1 MKSMPVIS
9 FLAICLLSFSIRAQ
23 VVKLD
28 SSNLPICI
36 IDTRGK
42 TIANEP
48 KILAHMKI
56 IDNGP
61 GKTNRVKD
69 LKFNYNNFIAIEIR
83 GNSSQ
88 FYPQKQY
95 GIELRDSSTGDDL
108 DAPIMGMPA
117 EEDWILY
124 APYNDISMLRNVLTY
139 HLWNNMGHWGPRTR
153 FCEVILNNE
162 YVGIYIMMES
172 IKRGSDRVD
181 IAKLSPEDTAA
192 RDITGGYIMKIDK
205 KNNASDLS
213 FISKVKST
221 TNLDITWL
229 YHYPE
234 SDDIKPNQQNY
245 IRSFIDTVE
254 LAIAS
259 AGFADPKNGYRKY
272 ISVNS
277 FIDYFLLTELSR
289 NIDAYKASSF
299 FYKEKL
305 EADGSKGQLKAGPVW
320 DYNFAFGNASFCSGA
335 QTNAWMYD
343 GCMPATLPTPVMWRR
358 LLQDSNYANAVKC
371 RYLELRK
378 TILDTNYLFQYL
390 NRYAFDTL
398 DAAQKR
404 HFTKW
409 RILGTNPG
417 GFNAYIANSYN
428 DEMNRVKNWIRNR
441 LLWMDANL
449 TGRCIPPPPIAKIE
463 IPLDPQCFT
472 GPRPTI
478 TKTQPFQNAPF
489 NYTGTESVNA
499 IPQNILRWVLVE
511 LRDGNDSTQLI
522 ERRAAFLRS
531 DSVLVDTNFTVG
543 VLFPKAVPNVAYY
556 LVVRYDALS
565 FLMSKEK
572 IALPNDN
579 DYNLNR
585 NHRVSQIAPRSPIF
599 LPNDW
604 IGIDSFQICAGD
616 SLVFHDSY
624 LSNLGYPLYA
634 LQLNSSW
641 GNSLLYQNHKL
652 LMKFT
657 NPGAFT
663 IRIDLSCGLQTI
675 VSSVISVQV
684 NPLPVVN
691 ISGPFGICPG
701 DSIVLSSNVSGR
713 HLWNTGDTTPA
724 ISISDPGTYTLQ
736 LTNEF
741 GCSGFRSKNIISH
754 PEIQGKIGSASGMTA
769 QSCKFYFIP
778 KDPAQIYTY
787 LWSTGSSSDTIE
799 TQEKIVTLEVTDSN
813 GCKKIFEVICSPV
826 GISDHQPNLI
836 RISPNP
842 NSGTF
847 RISSDFS
854 IKSLKLYSGLG
865 ILAYTYNGTSALSET
880 KTVLIDHLEQGIYF
894 GMLVSDS
901 GRYSFK
907 VIIGD

>member
-1 MKSMPVIS
+1 MKSIYYPFCVI
-9 FLAICLLSFSIRAQ
+9 FIFISISLHAQ
-23 VVKLD
+23 VIKLD

-42 TIANEP
+42 TIVNEP
-48 KILAHMKI
+48 KILAQMKI

-61 GKTNRVKD
+61 GNINRVKD
-69 LKFNYNNFIAIEIR
+69 SKFNYNNFIAIEIR

-95 GIELRDSSTGDDL
+95 GIELRDSTTGDDL
-108 DAPIMGMPA
+108 DAPLMGMPA
-117 EEDWILY
+117 EEDWVLY
-124 APYNDISMLRNVLTY
+124 APYNDISLLRNTTTY
-139 HLWNNMGHWGPRTR
+139 HLWNAMGHWGPRTR
-153 FCEVILNNE
+153 FCELILNNE

-172 IKRGSDRVD
+172 IKRGPDRVD
-181 IAKLSPEDTAA
+181 IAKLTSEDTTGL
-192 RDITGGYIMKIDK
+192 DLTGGYIMKIDK

-213 FISKVKST
+213 FVSKVKST

-234 SDDIKPNQQNY
+234 SDDIRQKQLNY
-245 IRSFIDTVE
+245 IRSYIDTVE
-254 LAIAS
+254 LSIS
-259 AGFADPKNGYRKY
+259 SPGFSDPLTGYRKY
-272 ISVNS
+272 MSVNS
-277 FIDYFLLTELSR
+277 FVDYFLLTEFSR

-299 FYKEKL
+299 FYKEKRG
-305 EADGSKGQLKAGPVW
+305 ADGSKGQLKAGPVW

-335 QTNAWMYD
+335 QTTGWMYD

-358 LLQDSNYANAVKC
+358 LLQDTHYANAVKC

-378 TILDTNYLFQYL
+378 TILDTSYLFSYI

-409 RILGTNPG
+409 KILGTNPG
-417 GFNAYIANSYN
+417 GFNAYIVNSYN
-428 DEMNRVKNWIRNR
+428 EEMNRLKTWIRNR
-441 LLWMDANL
+441 LVWMDANL

-463 IPLDPQCFT
+463 IPLDPECFT
-472 GPRPTI
+472 GRRPTL
-478 TKTQPFQNAPF
+478 TKTQPFQNSPF
-489 NYTGTESVNA
+489 NYAGAESVNG

-531 DSVLVDTNFTVG
+531 DSVLVDTNFNVG
-543 VLFPKAVPNVAYY
+543 VLFPKAVPNVSYY

-585 NHRVSQIAPRSPIF
+585 NHRITQVAPGSPI
-599 LPNDW
+599 LLLNDW

-634 LQLNSSW
+634 LQLNCSW
-641 GNSLLYQNHKL
+641 GNSMLYQNHKL
-652 LMKFT
+652 LLKFT
-657 NPGAFT
+657 NPGLFP
-663 IRIDLSCGLQTI
+663 IHIDLNCGLQTI
-675 VSSVISVQV
+675 VSSKFAVRV
-684 NPLPVVN
+684 NSLPKVH
-691 ISGPFGICPG
+691 ITGPFGICPG
-701 DSIVLSSNVSGR
+701 DSVVLSSNSSER
-713 HLWNTGDTTPA
+713 HLWNTGDSSS
-724 ISISDPGTYTLQ
+724 SIRVSSPGTYTLK
-736 LTNEF
+736 LTDDF
-741 GCSGFRSKNIISH
+741 GCSASQSKQLIQLA
-754 PEIQGKIGSASGMTA
+754 EVQGKIGTEPGVTP
-769 QSCKFYFIP
+769 QSCKLYFIP
-778 KDPAQIYTY
+778 EDPAQIYTY
-787 LWSTGSSSDTIE
+787 LWSTGHSSDTIE
-799 TQEKIVTLEVTDSN
+799 TQAKIVTLEVTDSN
-813 GCKKIFEVICSPV
+813 GCKKTFEVICSPV
-826 GISDHQPNLI
+826 GISETQSNLV

-854 IKSLKLYSGLG
+854 IKSLRLYSCLG
-865 ILAYTYNGTSALSET
+865 IVAYTYSGTSSIRET
-880 KTVLIDHLEQGIYF
+880 KTLLVDQLEQGIYF
-894 GMLVSDS
+894 GIVTCGS
-901 GRYSFK
+901 GRHSFK
-907 VIIGD
+907 VVVD